1 MRRTR
6 SLRQERP
13 SQPTS
18 LEVAKGILRVHLT
31 LASEQMVGRRSS
43 GSPVQGAAVVRL
55 RRRRGA

>member
-6 SLRQERP
+6 LVRQERP

-18 LEVAKGILRVHLT
+18 LEVAKRILRVHLT
-31 LASEQMVGRRSS
+31 LASEQMAVGRSA
-43 GSPVQGAAVVRL
+43 GSAVQGAAVVRL